1 MRKWKQIVLC
11 SLAAL
16 GISCSESQDSKNP
29 PSLMERGKHYYK
41 NVCTACHNGDP
52 SKDGT
57 LGPAVAGSDAELI
70 DLIATAARRI
80 GRSERRWDN
89 PAEGAAPGSP
99 LSEAA
104 PATPRAP
111 APAGSPAAR

>member
-29 PSLMERGKHYYK
+29 PSLVERGKHYYK

-57 LGPAVAGSDAELI
+57 LGPAVAGSSLALLEAKVLRGEYPPGYTPKRDTSAMPRFEFLAPEIPGLAAYLDAPK
-70 DLIATAARRI
+70 
-80 GRSERRWDN
+80 S
-89 PAEGAAPGSP
+89 
-99 LSEAA
+99 
-104 PATPRAP
+104 
-111 APAGSPAAR
+111 

>member
-29 PSLMERGKHYYK
+29 PSLVERGKHYYK

-57 LGPAVAGSDAELI
+57 LGPAVAGSSLALLEAKVLRGEYPPGYTPKRGTSAMPRFEFLAPEIPGLAAYLDAPK
-70 DLIATAARRI
+70 
-80 GRSERRWDN
+80 S
-89 PAEGAAPGSP
+89 
-99 LSEAA
+99 
-104 PATPRAP
+104 
-111 APAGSPAAR
+111 